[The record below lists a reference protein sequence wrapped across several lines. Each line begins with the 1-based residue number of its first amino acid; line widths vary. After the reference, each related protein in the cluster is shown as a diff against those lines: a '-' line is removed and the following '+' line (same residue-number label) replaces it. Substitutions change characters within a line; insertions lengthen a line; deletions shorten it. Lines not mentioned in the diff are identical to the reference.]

1 VTTVLE
7 STINRI
13 VLLQTSQQLHI
24 HSFTNDNFDTSTTQY
39 TETELNKYYQR
50 LDHFPFLRY
59 PLSQHSLIHPLY
71 ITSLTTSILITPSS
85 DHPLTRLEP
94 SIHTI
99 YKHSFQFE
107 FIGRD

>member
-39 TETELNKYYQR
+39 TETELNKYYTTNAWTT
-50 LDHFPFLRY
+50 FPSFD
-59 PLSQHSLIHPLY
+59 
-71 ITSLTTSILITPSS
+71 TP
-85 DHPLTRLEP
+85 
-94 SIHTI
+94 
-99 YKHSFQFE
+99 
-107 FIGRD
+107 